1 MNRSIN
7 IGIMHSL
14 KKQWKFVATSFLLIF
29 SLEGGISAQPS
40 DPSLDY
46 AMECATEN
54 SVFLDAEELVY
65 KIYYNLDFIWI
76 PAGEVKFS
84 VKENEETYTLIAV
97 GTTYSS
103 YEWFYKVDDY
113 YETVIDKSTLLPQ
126 YATRTIREGGYRL
139 YEEVTFDQNSGTAH
153 VIRGKTKEEAVDQ
166 GIFDME
172 HCSSDIL
179 GLFFRLRNVD
189 RQSFIEAG
197 GMPISFFLDMELYD
211 ISMRYV
217 GQEKKRIRGL
227 GQHRTIHIRPNL
239 IAGHVFKEGDELSAW
254 VSDDGNRVP
263 LLIESPLTVG
273 SAKAVLKSYRG
284 LKYDLGSS

>member
-1 MNRSIN
+1 
-7 IGIMHSL
+7 MHSL

-217 GQEKKRIRGL
+217 GQEEKRIRGL